1 MNLEKKITKLT
12 IAIFIAVIF
21 IISIFSLAIINKKVS
36 QTMGKSLTDTAF
48 VIAANP
54 MIQKELVKINLPS
67 PTFINFTLI
76 LSPTEL
82 KATSL
87 EVSVETV

>member
-36 QTMGKSLTDTAF
+36 ETIGKSLTDTAF

-54 MIQKELVKINLPS
+54 MIQKELADKEDPL
-67 PTFINFTLI
+67 FIFPL
-76 LSPTEL
+76 L
-82 KATSL
+82 KL
-87 EVSVETV
+87 Y